1 MACQVS
7 FMTNLE
13 EIMRHCMRS
22 AGFARQS
29 ACMPA
34 PLAKKKKQCYADA
47 IDAHIYLKFR
57 SYFVYQR
64 FNVQKLCIL
73 LTKCN

>member
-1 MACQVS
+1 MACQAS

-13 EIMRHCMRS
+13 EIMRNCMRS
-22 AGFARQS
+22 AGFTRQS

-34 PLAKKKKQCYADA
+34 SLAKIKCYTDA

-57 SYFVYQR
+57 SYLVYKR
-64 FNVQKLCIL
+64 V
-73 LTKCN
+73 

>member
-13 EIMRHCMRS
+13 EIMRHCMKS
-22 AGFARQS
+22 AGFAMQS

-34 PLAKKKKQCYADA
+34 SLAKKKKCYTDA

-57 SYFVYQR
+57 SYFVYER
-64 FNVQKLCIL
+64 FTV
-73 LTKCN
+73 